1 VTIVKHPDTGIL
13 VPADTIKGPCFVL
26 GVLSAHLG
34 TPRRYTMRIKHSQ
47 EWFKANRLYAHLGE
61 RQAFIVEK
69 VQWGLHGCE
78 YIAAPFD
85 LGDFGMAQEG
95 LELHLPTLD
104 RGDYIAMVINYTGRV
119 MPGFENGA
127 PFSLPIV
134 WAEPGAS
141 LLRSANVTQ
150 SYSVE

>member
-1 VTIVKHPDTGIL
+1 VN
-13 VPADTIKGPCFVL
+13 APCFIL
-26 GVLSAHLG
+26 GMLSVHLG
-34 TPRRYTMRIKHSQ
+34 TARTYTVRIKHSR
-47 EWFKANRLYAHLGE
+47 ERFKPTRLYAHLPE
-61 RQAFIVEK
+61 HRTFIVEK

-78 YIAAPFD
+78 HIITPFD
-85 LGDFGMAQEG
+85 LCEFGMSQQG
-95 LELHLPTLD
+95 LELHLPTLE

-119 MPGFENGA
+119 MQGFENGA

-141 LLRSANVTQ
+141 LLRSANATQ